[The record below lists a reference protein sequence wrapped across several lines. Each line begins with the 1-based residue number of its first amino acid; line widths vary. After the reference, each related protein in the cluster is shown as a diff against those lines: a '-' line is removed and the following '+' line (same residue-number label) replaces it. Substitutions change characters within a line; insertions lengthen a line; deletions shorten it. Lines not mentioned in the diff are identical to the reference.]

1 MKRLRVTTVLL
12 VLLNVG
18 LSACIALLW
27 NAGQARVAEPQRLNV
42 PPLAL
47 PDLTV
52 VDSVPM
58 PSVDVTTIR
67 EQAAFYASRAFYRP
81 PAAPVEMPAPQY
93 EMAGTLRLTDGKRI
107 AFVRG
112 KADRASHTLHVGDDL
127 EGWRVQAIEPER
139 VVLQRSEQTAEL
151 RSGGAT
157 NSPGLIRGGMS
168 APRTVQT
175 GIHVLGGGV
184 AGSPAPQI
192 PTQGGAREARL
203 YRPPPPVGK

>member
-1 MKRLRVTTVLL
+1 MKRLRMTTVLL

-18 LSACIALLW
+18 LSACAALLW
-27 NAGQARVAEPQRLNV
+27 SKGQARVAEPERLNV

-52 VDSVPM
+52 LDSVPM

-81 PAAPVEMPAPQY
+81 PAAPAEIPMPQY
-93 EMAGTLRLTDGKRI
+93 EMAGTLRLADGKRI
-107 AFVRG
+107 AFVRS
-112 KADRASHTLHVGDDL
+112 KADRASRTLHVGDDL

-139 VVLQRSEQTAEL
+139 IVLQRSEQTAEL
-151 RSGGAT
+151 GSGRTTSTA
-157 NSPGLIRGGMS
+157 GLIRGGMS
-168 APRTVQT
+168 VPRTAQT
-175 GIHVLGGGV
+175 GIRVLGGGV
-184 AGSPAPQI
+184 AGAAALQT

-203 YRPPPPVGK
+203 YRPPPTAGK